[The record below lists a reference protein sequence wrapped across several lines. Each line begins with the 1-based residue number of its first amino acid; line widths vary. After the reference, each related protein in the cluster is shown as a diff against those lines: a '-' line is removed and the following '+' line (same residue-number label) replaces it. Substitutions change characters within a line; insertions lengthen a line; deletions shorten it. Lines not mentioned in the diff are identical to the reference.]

1 MPDPDQAERVL
12 AVWVPDWPL
21 VAAGVPAAE
30 TAAVFVANRVVA
42 ATLAA
47 RAAGVRRHMRR
58 REAQARCSTLAVLER
73 DVERDAR
80 RFEPVVQALEAF
92 TPRVEVVRPGR
103 AAFPTR
109 GPSRYFG
116 GDRSLAG
123 QVVAAVEAVLAPEP
137 SGTTTPIGAEQPGR
151 ADAPTLTV
159 GVADGPF
166 AAEHAARTAYVA
178 AQRGEAPVWIVEP
191 GAQAAYLAPL
201 SLDALDRPELAE
213 VLHRLGLHTL
223 GDFAGL
229 GERDVLGRFG
239 PDGAE
244 AHRLARG
251 LDARP
256 LRTQPSPPDL
266 VVTAE
271 LDPPAEQVAPAAFVA
286 RGLADELHRRLDA
299 RGSVCTRVVVVAETE
314 HGERS
319 ERVWR
324 HASTE
329 TGRALTAGAIA
340 DRVRWQL
347 DGWLRGHANR
357 GERLARDTEPQDTEP
372 QDTRRREA
380 RRFAGPLSASVR
392 QRPTAG
398 IVHLEIRPDEV
409 TAANGRQL
417 GFWGHGFG
425 GRDPGAADRA
435 VRAITRIQGLLGAEA
450 VSVPEYAGG
459 REPAE
464 QLRLV
469 PAGAV
474 DLTADRPAARPGWVT
489 APWPGQLPHP
499 APATVLATPA
509 PADVL
514 DGTGRPVRVDGRCMP
529 TAAPDRLRIEDR
541 TRRIISWA
549 GPWPV
554 DERWWDPDRHSRRAR
569 FQVVT
574 DDGTAHLLV
583 LERGRWSATAIY
595 D

>member
-1 MPDPDQAERVL
+1 MSARTRRSSDQPERVL

-21 VAAGVPAAE
+21 VAAGVGSDEP
-30 TAAVFVANRVVA
+30 AAVFVANRVVA
-42 ATLAA
+42 ATPAA

-58 REAQARCSTLAVLER
+58 REAQARCPALAVLER
-73 DVERDAR
+73 DAERDAR

-92 TPRVEVVRPGR
+92 TPRIEVARPGR

-116 GDRSLAG
+116 GDRALAERIII
-123 QVVAAVEAVLAPEP
+123 AVQAVLAHEP
-137 SGTTTPIGAEQPGR
+137 PGTTAPIGADDQPGR
-151 ADAPTLTV
+151 ANAPILTV

-191 GAQAAYLAPL
+191 GAQADYLAPL
-201 SLDALDRPELAE
+201 SLDALDRPELTE
-213 VLHRLGLHTL
+213 VLHRLGLRTL
-223 GDFAGL
+223 RDFAGL
-229 GERDVLGRFG
+229 AERDVLGRFG
-239 PDGAE
+239 PEGAE

-256 LRTQPSPPDL
+256 LRTEPAPPDL

-271 LDPPAEQVAPAAFVA
+271 LDPPAEQVAPAAFAA
-286 RGLADELHRRLDA
+286 RGLADELRRRLDA

-314 HGERS
+314 NGERS

-347 DGWLRGHANR
+347 DGWLN
-357 GERLARDTEPQDTEP
+357 
-372 QDTRRREA
+372 
-380 RRFAGPLSASVR
+380 ASVR

-398 IVHLEIRPDEV
+398 IAHLEIHPDEV
-409 TAANGRQL
+409 TAADGRQL
-417 GFWGHGFG
+417 GFWGA
-425 GRDPGAADRA
+425 DPGTADRA
-435 VRAITRIQGLLGAEA
+435 ARAIARVQGLLGAEA

-474 DLTADRPAARPGWVT
+474 DLTADRPAARPDWVS

-499 APATVLATPA
+499 APATVLAAPTPV
-509 PADVL
+509 DVL
-514 DGTGRPVRVDGRCMP
+514 DATGRSVRVDGRGTP
-529 TAAPDRLRIEDR
+529 TAAPDRLRLDGR
-541 TRRIISWA
+541 TRRITSWA

-554 DERWWDPDRHSRRAR
+554 DERWWDPERHSRRAR

-574 DDGTAHLLV
+574 DDGTARLVV
-583 LERGRWSATAIY
+583 LERGRWAVTATY